1 MKKADQQ
8 IQANLQRAIRIASG
22 FSVRTVYIIRV
33 TVLFLLILWVAGALY
48 FHYQVKQDEQRIE
61 QNRIEESRRQ
71 EFMRRGAQ
79 YQQDLQQRTQT
90 PRVRNVFDGR

>member
-1 MKKADQQ
+1 MTKQ
-8 IQANLQRAIRIASG
+8 LQSSIHLRPLSP
-22 FSVRTVYIIRV
+22 SQ
-33 TVLFLLILWVAGALY
+33 LWVRNNRGKILLVLGILIIAWFSLGFYLR
-48 FHYQVKQDEQRIE
+48 HEVKVSRAKVE